1 MQGLIVSGK
10 LPCTKDECATL
21 AAIQLR
27 IYEISYM
34 KSMEDEKTETSEEQP
49 LNVKSSK
56 NKSYVVTPINE
67 TTPLNSQ
74 NEDLSK
80 LAETEN
86 KTEDLLDIKLLN
98 TPTDKSNEFNLI
110 KEQDE
115 LNLKCDDNEST
126 RLNDRK
132 ESLVVSEFVMNDSNL
147 NMPVLTN
154 GGCESVFFY
163 LKSCSCLSTHGSSRI
178 LSIKQLVPA
187 SYHNSNDMM
196 KLIKVII

>member
-27 IYEISYM
+27 IYEILYI
-34 KSMEDEKTETSEEQP
+34 KNMEDEKTETSEEQP
-49 LNVKSSK
+49 LQNKPNK

-67 TTPLNSQ
+67 ISPLNSQ
-74 NEDLSK
+74 NEGLSK

-86 KTEDLLDIKLLN
+86 KTEDLLDIKLFN
-98 TPTDKSNEFNLI
+98 NKPEKSTEFDLI

-115 LNLKCDDNEST
+115 LNLKCEHDTS
-126 RLNDRK
+126 RLNGRK
-132 ESLVVSEFVMNDSNL
+132 ESLVVSEFVVNDSSL

-178 LSIKQLVPA
+178 LSIKQLVPPN
-187 SYHNSNDMM
+187 YQNSNDMM
-196 KLIKVII
+196 KLIKV